1 MDIAKLRAKRKNV
14 RQDVAEIKRALRSL
28 KAGAQA
34 EALERASGT
43 GISERERNRLTR
55 EANERFLKSGIEII
69 DVYGKLEE

>member
-14 RQDVAEIKRALRSL
+14 RQDVAEIKRALRTL
-28 KAGAQA
+28 KAGTQA

-43 GISERERNRLTR
+43 GISERERNRLAR

-69 DVYGKLEE
+69 DVYGNLAK